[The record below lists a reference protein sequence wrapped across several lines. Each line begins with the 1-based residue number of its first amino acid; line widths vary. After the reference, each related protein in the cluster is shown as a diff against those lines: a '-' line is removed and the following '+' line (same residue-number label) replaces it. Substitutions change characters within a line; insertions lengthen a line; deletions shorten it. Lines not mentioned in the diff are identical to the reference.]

1 MISSTSSGSF
11 VGYTPTESPTSKLN
25 PQPVRSSS
33 KWRVSFSDSGPL
45 SRRLASIV
53 AGKGFVRE
61 YGAVDG
67 AAKVA
72 VASVIPACSG
82 ELRLP
87 QMFTRHFQSR
97 TSGKLQAFVTNVSH
111 GGSPSIFP

>member
-1 MISSTSSGSF
+1 MISSTKSGSF

-25 PQPVRSSS
+25 PHAVRSSS

-45 SRRLASIV
+45 SRRLTCIV

-61 YGAVDG
+61 YGG
-67 AAKVA
+67 AATVA
-72 VASVIPACSG
+72 LTSVIAAFSG

-97 TSGKLQAFVTNVSH
+97 ASGKLPLRAAQH
-111 GGSPSIFP
+111 QFP